1 MTFTTIEDIR
11 RLQADEVLRLVI
23 ITKNGKRTLSE
34 LYWTLVDDETR
45 PGKYKMQPSYMVWT
59 NDNEW
64 ETKYQMTY
72 QQYVELIDKGHIKA
86 YYYKN

>member
-34 LYWTLVDDETR
+34 LYWTLVDDDTR

-59 NDNEW
+59 DDKEW

-72 QQYVELIDKGHIKA
+72 QQYVELIDKGHITA